1 MAQPIQLAVH
11 IGILFNISIRG
22 RDIGFRLII
31 IVIAD
36 EKLHRVVGEKLPKFR
51 AKLGGQRF
59 IVGQHQGRSLHL
71 LDDIG
76 HSEGFARAG
85 DAQQRLLRQAQLHS
99 LGQFGDSLR
108 LVAGGFIIADNLKFR
123 HDAASAPS

>member
-85 DAQQRLLRQAQLHS
+85 DAQLHS

-108 LVAGGFIIADNLKFR
+108 LVAGGFIID
-123 HDAASAPS
+123 